1 MSPIALVFSGALLAS
16 AFSTQ
21 AFAAEVKFDQQTCY
35 TGPAHLIQHADG
47 MVSGSYA
54 VIGTSPGTEGTPFR
68 MMSGQCLGAFSDVS
82 GQHDENGSCEFVDAA
97 GDKFFGVYSRKGDPA
112 KAEGT
117 WRVVHG
123 TGKFADISGGGKWMP
138 IGNFPPSGMPNMFNG
153 CNHEW
158 GHTTSNNDARRV
170 SSLVG
175 LAEGGSTPRGCFAP
189 GCTRCASGATPPT
202 YCRLAGPVPLRPSA
216 FRAIDCTATSERRLM
231 PSHAGIALSY

>member
-1 MSPIALVFSGALLAS
+1 MSRIALVFSGALLAS

-123 TGKFADISGGGKWMP
+123 TGKFADMSGGGKWMP
-138 IGNFPPSGMPNMFNG
+138 IGNFPASGMPNMFNG

-158 GHTTSNNDARRV
+158 G
-170 SSLVG
+170 
-175 LAEGGSTPRGCFAP
+175 
-189 GCTRCASGATPPT
+189 
-202 YCRLAGPVPLRPSA
+202 
-216 FRAIDCTATSERRLM
+216 
-231 PSHAGIALSY
+231 SYNIK